1 MSPAP
6 PLPQDVGEATPAESR
21 TLIEALR
28 LQVEALRAEVVA
40 LRERLNV
47 NSSNSSKPPS
57 TDPPHL
63 KRRPPLVPSGKKRG
77 GQRGHKRH
85 LRPPVPAEQLA
96 GSVECKPAVC
106 SGCGHDLAGD
116 DPEPIRHQ
124 VAEIPEVRPTVIEY
138 RIHRLT
144 CPWCGDRTGGTPPA
158 GVPRGAFGPRLQA
171 TVALLGGAYRLSKRR
186 TAGLLG
192 DLLGVLISSGMVCK
206 ARHAVAEAVA
216 SPVEAIGE
224 LVQKA
229 PAAGVDGTGWK
240 QKGKKTWLWVAVTP
254 RRPCFGSIRSG
265 GPMPCTLWS
274 ADRSGPC

>member
-1 MSPAP
+1 MTPLL
-6 PLPQDVGEATPAESR
+6 PLPQDVWEATPGQSR
-21 TLIEALR
+21 VLIEALS

-40 LRERLNV
+40 LKDRLDA

-63 KRRPPLVPSGKKRG
+63 KRRPPLPPSGKKRG

-116 DPEPIRHQ
+116 DPEPIGHQ
-124 VAEIPEVRPTVIEY
+124 VAEIPEVRPTVVEY

-144 CPWCGDRTGGTPPA
+144 CPWCGDRTGGQLPA

-171 TVALLGGAYRLSKRR
+171 TVALLGGVYRLSKRR
-186 TAGLLG
+186 TTSLLS
-192 DLLGVLISSGMVCK
+192 DLLGLSISGGMVCK
-206 ARHAVAEAVA
+206 AQHAVAEAVA
-216 SPVEAIGE
+216 
-224 LVQKA
+224 A
-229 PAAGVDGTGWK
+229 PGRSH
-240 QKGKKTWLWVAVTP
+240 
-254 RRPCFGSIRSG
+254 RRACPEGSG
-265 GPMPCTLWS
+265 G
-274 ADRSGPC
+274 RGR